1 MNDDVSIGRIHI
13 VLELNIDQYAPIIIE
28 SKKKKM
34 AVHDLCIRWN
44 HLLRGD
50 CNENSVHH
58 EFTNNLGEYEQISWT
73 SFIVTMK

>member
-34 AVHDLCIRWN
+34 AVHDLCIR
-44 HLLRGD
+44 
-50 CNENSVHH
+50 
-58 EFTNNLGEYEQISWT
+58 
-73 SFIVTMK
+73 